1 MQLRLEV
8 ALDDHRSGR
17 LAEAIAGYRDVLA
30 TEREN
35 ATAEAMLGVALA
47 QTGAPK
53 EGLSRLRRAAAM
65 VPEDPGLH
73 ENLGAC
79 LEQASMRD
87 AAGLAFLRS
96 AALAIGSGSAL
107 AAAAAARLDAK
118 APDTLRLL
126 RRATAVTP
134 AEAKWWAAAGEAALK
149 LRLPDV
155 AVSCF
160 RRALSLGFERAH
172 VLDRLAESLLRIG
185 EVEQAAAAYEALMAP
200 VRASRWYRPE
210 LSAGAGPATG
220 SDSFRVTSAPK
231 LRHDILQFEYLLE
244 QGLLPPSFAGIVDR
258 YRALLARSDGR
269 ATDGPC
275 FFMTETERR
284 TIEDTYNRLVHLYRP
299 KPFGPEAVNEA
310 VDWRAAEQ
318 RYSGSEAGILV
329 IDDLLS
335 AEALADLRRLCL
347 ESTIWFDDR
356 HLGGYLGAM
365 LRDGF
370 SATLLLR
377 IADELKR
384 RMPEIFRDL
393 PLAQMWAY
401 KYDSRL
407 EGTALHADSAAINV
421 NFWITPDEANLSEGR
436 GGLVV
441 FDRRAPAEWEF
452 VKYNNDQPAIRRF
465 LKESGARSVVV
476 PYRCNR
482 AVIFH
487 SDLFH
492 RTDDL
497 TFKDDYASRRINV
510 TMLFGG
516 RGE

>member
-1 MQLRLEV
+1 MQPRLQT

-17 LAEAIAGYRDVLA
+17 LAEAIAGYRGVLA

-35 ATAEAMLGVALA
+35 ATAAAMLGVALA
-47 QTGAPK
+47 QSGAPK
-53 EGLSRLRRAAAM
+53 EGLSPLRRAAALA
-65 VPEDPGLH
+65 PDDAGLH

-79 LEQASMRD
+79 LEQTGMR
-87 AAGLAFLRS
+87 AGAGLSYLRS
-96 AALAIGSGSAL
+96 AALAIGAGSAL
-107 AAAAAARLDAK
+107 AAAAAARIDARS
-118 APDTLRLL
+118 PDALRYL
-126 RRATAVTP
+126 RRAMALSP
-134 AEAKWWAAAGEAALK
+134 AEAKWWAAAGEGALK
-149 LRLPDV
+149 LRLLDV
-155 AVSCF
+155 AVVCL
-160 RRALSLGFERAH
+160 RRALAFGFERSLM
-172 VLDRLAESLLRIG
+172 LDRLAGALLRLG
-185 EVEQAAAAYEALMAP
+185 KVEEAAAAYEALVAP

-210 LSAGAGPATG
+210 LADRAGPATG

-231 LRHDILQFEYLLE
+231 LRHDILQFEYLME
-244 QGLLPPSFAGIVDR
+244 RGLLPPAFAQTVDR
-258 YRALLARSDGR
+258 YRALLEHSAGR

-275 FFMTETERR
+275 FFMTEAERR
-284 TIEDTYNRLVHLYRP
+284 TIEDTYNRIVHLYRP
-299 KPFGPEAVNEA
+299 RPFGREALNEA
-310 VDWRAAEQ
+310 VDWAVAER
-318 RYSGSEAGILV
+318 RYADSGAGILV

-335 AEALADLRRLCL
+335 AGALAELRRLCL

-370 SATLLLR
+370 AAPLLLR
-377 IADELKR
+377 IASELSR
-384 RMPEIFRDL
+384 RMPSIFRDH

-407 EGTALHADSAAINV
+407 EGTALHADSAAVNV
-421 NFWITPDEANLSEGR
+421 NFWITPDEANLTEGR

-441 FDRRAPAEWEF
+441 FDQRAPAEWEF
-452 VKYNNDQPAIRRF
+452 VKYNNDQPAIRQF
-465 LKESGARSVVV
+465 LAESGAKSVVV

-497 TFKDDYASRRINV
+497 TFKDDYASRRINI